1 MSQQLIN
8 ENSKYILDLFSE
20 QTVDSQ
26 SLDSICVQVQKRFPK
41 TEHFNLCLLLSS
53 LITGGDLSLPG
64 QRVVALALLYDV
76 YKQENPFSA
85 LFLHLLEGKPGL
97 LPLAPQERLFIGQL
111 HGFISINIKD
121 VMKKSAKQVMLC
133 EVATKDLDFDYS
145 PLQAIVA
152 DRVAEMSSMARATAP
167 ALIPLSD
174 GPPNRIALKE
184 LLEALMAQEYA
195 PLHRTLQAAGPVP
208 PPAFLLDPKDIPF
221 ADEVRY
227 IRGTRG
233 RGALHTGHS
242 RARRVTS
249 QPPRL
254 KELLEA
260 LMAQEYAP
268 LHRTLQAAGPVPPP
282 AFLLD
287 PKDIPF
293 ADEVRYIRGTRGRG
307 ALHTGHSRARRV
319 TSQPPRLKELLEAL
333 MAQEYAPLHR
343 TLQAAGPVPPPAF
356 LLDPKD
362 IPFADEG
369 VWKNLVNR
377 GAYVPL
383 YDPEYEGLTGLKPE
397 KLDRRTHTQPQH
409 KPKEEKKEKQPEPE
423 KKSEEKEPVNS
434 TQEAKEF
441 TQLALKGALSVQ
453 HQQRLLALLDH
464 EPNLVYDI
472 GITPPQL
479 PDLVENNPMVAIS
492 VLLKLINSAHI
503 TEYFTVLVNM
513 EMSLHSMEVVN
524 RLTTSVD
531 LPVDFVYLYISNCIS
546 TCETIR
552 DRYMQNRLVRL
563 VCVFLQSLI
572 RNKIINVKEIFI
584 EVEAFCIE
592 FSRIREAA
600 ALFRLLKQ
608 LDSGDALTHKEPKE
622 N

>member
-41 TEHFNLCLLLSS
+41 AEHFNLCLLLSS

-64 QRVVALALLYDV
+64 QRVVALALLYDI
-76 YKQENPFSA
+76 YKQENPFSS

-97 LPLAPQERLFIGQL
+97 LPLAAQERLLIGQL
-111 HGFISINIKD
+111 HGFIPVIIKE
-121 VMKKSAKQVMLC
+121 VMKKSAKQVMLTDVSPK
-133 EVATKDLDFDYS
+133 ELEFDYS
-145 PLQAIVA
+145 PLQALVA
-152 DRVAEMSSMARATAP
+152 DRVAEMSSMARANAP

-174 GPPNRIALKE
+174 GSPPNRIAMKE
-184 LLEALMAQEYA
+184 LLEALMCNEYT
-195 PLHRTLQAAGPVP
+195 PLHRTLKAAGPIP
-208 PPAFLLDPKDIPF
+208 PPSL
-221 ADEVRY
+221 
-227 IRGTRG
+227 
-233 RGALHTGHS
+233 
-242 RARRVTS
+242 
-249 QPPRL
+249 
-254 KELLEA
+254 LLEPA
-260 LMAQEYAP
+260 DTPFTDEFCRENP
-268 LHRTLQAAGPVPPP
+268 LQ
-282 AFLLD
+282 
-287 PKDIPF
+287 
-293 ADEVRYIRGTRGRG
+293 
-307 ALHTGHSRARRV
+307 
-319 TSQPPRLKELLEAL
+319 
-333 MAQEYAPLHR
+333 
-343 TLQAAGPVPPPAF
+343 
-356 LLDPKD
+356 
-362 IPFADEG
+362 G

-377 GAYVPL
+377 GTYIPM
-383 YDPEYEGLTGLKPE
+383 YDSDYEGLTGLKPE
-397 KLDRRTHTQPQH
+397 KLDRRPQAQPQH
-409 KPKEEKKEKQPEPE
+409 KPKEEKKEKVEE
-423 KKSEEKEPVNS
+423 KKSEEPPANTLS
-434 TQEAKEF
+434 EAKDL
-441 TQLALKGALSVQ
+441 TQLGLKGALSVAQ
-453 HQQRLLALLDH
+453 QQRLLALLDLQ
-464 EPNLVYDI
+464 PLLVYDV
-472 GITPPQL
+472 GVTPQQL
-479 PDLVENNPMVAIS
+479 PELVENNPMVAIS
-492 VLLKLINSAHI
+492 VLLKMINSQHI

-572 RNKIINVKEIFI
+572 RNKIINVQDIFI

-608 LDSGDALTHKEPKE
+608 LESGDAAKD

>member
-221 ADEVRY
+221 ADE
-227 IRGTRG
+227 
-233 RGALHTGHS
+233 
-242 RARRVTS
+242 
-249 QPPRL
+249 
-254 KELLEA
+254 
-260 LMAQEYAP
+260 
-268 LHRTLQAAGPVPPP
+268 
-282 AFLLD
+282 
-287 PKDIPF
+287 
-293 ADEVRYIRGTRGRG
+293 
-307 ALHTGHSRARRV
+307 
-319 TSQPPRLKELLEAL
+319 
-333 MAQEYAPLHR
+333 
-343 TLQAAGPVPPPAF
+343 
-356 LLDPKD
+356 
-362 IPFADEG
+362 G

-434 TQEAKEF
+434 TQEAKEL

-472 GITPPQL
+472 GITPPQ
-479 PDLVENNPMVAIS
+479 
-492 VLLKLINSAHI
+492 IN
-503 TEYFTVLVNM
+503 
-513 EMSLHSMEVVN
+513 HS
-524 RLTTSVD
+524 
-531 LPVDFVYLYISNCIS
+531 
-546 TCETIR
+546 
-552 DRYMQNRLVRL
+552 
-563 VCVFLQSLI
+563 
-572 RNKIINVKEIFI
+572 
-584 EVEAFCIE
+584 
-592 FSRIREAA
+592 
-600 ALFRLLKQ
+600 
-608 LDSGDALTHKEPKE
+608 
-622 N
+622 